1 MVVQQ
6 MLSWL
11 PKRTMGS
18 ECLADAVVPNSHDR
32 IGSEGNPN
40 DDKIDIVN
48 CNGLVHSSFNF
59 FFIHLKKRCMF
70 KIWAFFLP
78 GNACMIFFRLF
89 IWYLTRPKF
98 SFHYIL
104 LRIVVNTFAPVY
116 PLERKYSTLSDFK
129 SQLYRFG

>member
-1 MVVQQ
+1 

-70 KIWAFFLP
+70 EI
-78 GNACMIFFRLF
+78 
-89 IWYLTRPKF
+89 
-98 SFHYIL
+98 
-104 LRIVVNTFAPVY
+104 
-116 PLERKYSTLSDFK
+116 
-129 SQLYRFG
+129 